1 MAEPRY
7 RLVAGL
13 IVTALAATA
22 GAAAPRTAAPA
33 EPPPALLA
41 EAGDGDGDEIDRAA
55 RTHSDTPRVLRC
67 WQEGRLIVE
76 RPVRS
81 VPPESLRVVQLGDG
95 RAAMQLY
102 DLRNSTCLIE

>member
-1 MAEPRY
+1 MALSRY
-7 RLVAGL
+7 VVCTLVAF
-13 IVTALAATA
+13 AAAA
-22 GAAAPRTAAPA
+22 GATPP
-33 EPPPALLA
+33 EPPPSLLA
-41 EAGDGDGDEIDRAA
+41 DASDADGDEIDRAA
-55 RTHSDTPRVLRC
+55 RTHGIAPRVLRC

-81 VPPESLRVVQLGDG
+81 VPPESLRAVQLGDG

>member
-1 MAEPRY
+1 MTSPRY
-7 RLVAGL
+7 LGL
-13 IVTALAATA
+13 ALAAF
-22 GAAAPRTAAPA
+22 GACAIAAERTTPA

-41 EAGDGDGDEIDRAA
+41 DAGEGDADEIDRAA
-55 RTHSDTPRVLRC
+55 RSHGQTSRVLRC

-81 VPPESLRVVQLGDG
+81 VPPESLRAVQLGDG
-95 RAAMQLY
+95 REAMRLY